1 MENNAR
7 SYVAMTIR
15 GKLYEE
21 RIRWGVL
28 LKLRRDLEKRKCK
41 NDECRSIVTRIC
53 STCNSPRKEAADS
66 LPRRFPRE
74 ATHGSMRHL
83 RNTGFW
89 FHCLQFLVSGDCSAF
104 SHQCGIQPEYWAST
118 LAADVPSCSRHRAA
132 CSWDAWSRD
141 EQLAST
147 C

>member
-1 MENNAR
+1 MIRWPRLHNLLVAMMILSIILRLLFFFLFTDAVKNNAR
-7 SYVAMTIR
+7 LYVGMTIR

-53 STCNSPRKEAADS
+53 STCNSLRKEAADS

-74 ATHGSMRHL
+74 ASHGSIRMDQYLSSERQPNVMPTHQEH
-83 RNTGFW
+83 W
-89 FHCLQFLVSGDCSAF
+89 FLVSLFAVF
-104 SHQCGIQPEYWAST
+104 SFW
-118 LAADVPSCSRHRAA
+118 
-132 CSWDAWSRD
+132 
-141 EQLAST
+141 
-147 C
+147 